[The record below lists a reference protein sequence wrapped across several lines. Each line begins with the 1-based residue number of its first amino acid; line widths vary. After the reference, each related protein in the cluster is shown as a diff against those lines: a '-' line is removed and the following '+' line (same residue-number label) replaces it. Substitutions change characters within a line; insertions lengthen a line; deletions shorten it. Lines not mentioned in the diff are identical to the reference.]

1 MAFYNTCE
9 YCSAALDPG
18 EKCDCS
24 KARAERKDH
33 DRATKKI
40 RKARR
45 VQKNV
50 ELFPI
55 NMRTA

>member
-9 YCSAALDPG
+9 YCAATLDPG

-24 KARAERKDH
+24 KARAARKSH
-33 DRATKKI
+33 DKATKRI

-45 VQKNV
+45 LQNG
-50 ELFPI
+50 EGLFPI